1 MALDIQWTKRADKKF
16 DQIIN
21 YLLEEWNS
29 KVTSS
34 FVKNIYDLVDLLAE
48 YPEIGTMENF
58 GKGIRGLTVVKQV
71 NIFYKVKGNQLI
83 ILNFFDNRKDPKEKR
98 F

>member
-21 YLLEEWNS
+21 YLLEEWNP

-58 GKGIRGLTVVKQV
+58 GKG
-71 NIFYKVKGNQLI
+71 
-83 ILNFFDNRKDPKEKR
+83 KR
-98 F
+98 IDRCKTGKYFL